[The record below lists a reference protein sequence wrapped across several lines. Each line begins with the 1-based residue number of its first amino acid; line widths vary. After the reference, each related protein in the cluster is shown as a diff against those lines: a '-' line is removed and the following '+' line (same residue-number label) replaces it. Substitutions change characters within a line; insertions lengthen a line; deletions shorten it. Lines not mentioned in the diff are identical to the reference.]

1 MASSP
6 LHRPFEASSPL
17 NEGGWRRSQFTYRQ
31 FSQLA
36 SSNTSNPLRVVAHVD
51 LDAFYAQC
59 EIVRLGIPED
69 KPLAVQQW
77 QGLIAVNYPAR
88 EHGIGRH
95 CDVEEAKKLCPELI
109 AQHVATWREGDDKW
123 AYRDDAAA
131 NIVTDKVSLDPYRL
145 QSRKILA
152 CIKDALPVDLQKVEK
167 ASIDEVFLDLSSQVH
182 SILLE
187 RFPELSNPPP
197 YDDPTEKLPLPP
209 IAALD
214 WQTDAL
220 IDLDEEQETIDPD
233 WDDVAI
239 LIGSEIVRKVRS
251 EVRQKLG
258 YTCSAG
264 VASNKLLSKLGS
276 AYKKPNKQTVVRNRA
291 VSAFMAGF
299 KVTKLRNLGGKLGE
313 QIVSTFNTENVT
325 ELLGVPLSS
334 MKAKLGHDTGFWI
347 FNTIR
352 GIDTSEV
359 NSRTQI
365 KSMLSAKSFR
375 PTINSS
381 EQAIRWLRIFAAD
394 IFARLVEEGV
404 LENKRR
410 PKTMNLHHRH
420 EGQVRSRQVPIQQGR
435 PLDEGR
441 LFELAKDLLSQILA
455 EGRGVWPCANLSLS
469 VGGFEDGVK
478 GNMDIGAFLVKGEEA
493 EALRLSTSE
502 SRPPSAGPEPLA
514 KKRRVERNGI
524 QRFFSKRS
532 STDHDGSSSNK
543 SPTPNENTN
552 TARTLSEE
560 TQKSISFATNY
571 GYEARHG
578 TDICSHQSTVS
589 LSHASASSTETERN
603 TQFSIDPLKCSRC
616 KANFADPEALQNH
629 GDWHMAKD
637 LQDEERVK
645 PTFAERQSTTRNT
658 APKTRGTAAKRGR
671 GDIMGTDT
679 ELTLICLNCQRC
691 NLGPLPPPA
700 LRFPQLRITTKR
712 RDSEN
717 RRYRQCR
724 QGNVGFR
731 KCPEHRA

>member
-6 LHRPFEASSPL
+6 LHRPFGASSPL
-17 NEGGWRRSQFTYRQ
+17 NEGGRRRSQFTYRQ

-36 SSNTSNPLRVVAHVD
+36 SSNTSNPLRVIAHID

-95 CDVEEAKKLCPELI
+95 CNVEEAKKLCPELI

-123 AYRDDAAA
+123 AYRNDAAA
-131 NIVTDKVSLDPYRL
+131 NIATDKVSLDPYRL

-152 CIKDALPVDLQKVEK
+152 CIKDALPADLQKVEK

-197 YDDPTEKLPLPP
+197 YDDPTEKLPLPS

-251 EVRQKLG
+251 EVRQSLG

-299 KVTKLRNLGGKLGE
+299 EVTKLRNLGGKLGE

-325 ELLGVPLSS
+325 ELLEVPLSS
-334 MKAKLGHDTGFWI
+334 MKAKLGHDTGSWI

-375 PTINSS
+375 PTINSL
-381 EQAIRWLRIFAAD
+381 EQATRWLRIFAAD

-420 EGQVRSRQVPIQQGR
+420 EGQVRSRQVPIHQGR
-435 PLDEGR
+435 ALDDEC
-441 LFELAKDLLSQILA
+441 LFGLAKDLLSQIIA

-478 GNMDIGAFLVKGEEA
+478 GNMGIGAFLVKGEEA
-493 EALRLSTSE
+493 EALRLSTPE
-502 SRPPSAGPEPLA
+502 SRPPSTGPEPLA
-514 KKRRVERNGI
+514 KKRRVEDNGI

-552 TARTLSEE
+552 TARTLSEDA
-560 TQKSISFATNY
+560 QKSLILATNY
-571 GYEARHG
+571 GREARHG
-578 TDICSHQSTVS
+578 SDISSHQSTVP
-589 LSHASASSTETERN
+589 LWHARASSTETDQN
-603 TQFSIDPLKCSRC
+603 KQFSIDPLKCSRC
-616 KANFADPEALQNH
+616 KANFADPEALQSH

-658 APKTRGTAAKRGR
+658 APKTQGTATRRGR
-671 GDIMGTDT
+671 GGKL
-679 ELTLICLNCQRC
+679 E
-691 NLGPLPPPA
+691 
-700 LRFPQLRITTKR
+700 
-712 RDSEN
+712 
-717 RRYRQCR
+717 
-724 QGNVGFR
+724 QGQSRLKFG
-731 KCPEHRA
+731 